1 MKNRDNMKRHN
12 NSANLAAIAC
22 TLVAV
27 LFGARGFSQSSA
39 QMPARPQAPPPAKQD
54 AAQSPAMRVTSR
66 LVQVNVIVQDKDGNP
81 VTGLTKDDFV
91 LLDQGQKQQIAT
103 FSEQKSVLTA
113 KSVAAASPNLFT
125 NRFEEGANAQPPLTV
140 IVIDSYAARY
150 WDMHSNMCPPPPPL
164 PPFPLCAVGPI
175 FHEVEKFI
183 SHMQPQDRVALYE
196 LGDKLYLLQDFTSD
210 ASALHRALDRGKQ
223 YIPPSFTSSKLDPLD
238 MDAHT
243 MDAMHV
249 IADRLA
255 NVPGRKNLVFL
266 SPGFPPTPNLILT
279 TQKID
284 ETSKSLGNA
293 DLPVSAVDPLGLNGG
308 DPAIGPVPSGGG
320 GGKGG
325 GHGTLAPPPGA
336 IAARVAMA
344 GRVPRRTDFDFSK
357 KLAELSGGRAYE
369 NTNDLAGA
377 IRRVIDASSAT
388 YLLGYYP
395 DHNKWNGEFREI
407 KVKVNRP
414 SVEIRARRGY
424 YAVADTASASER
436 NSQKLAEAIRSPLES
451 TDLSLDVQ
459 VDAANDS
466 GARQLRV
473 KISLDPSQLHFQQ
486 QGDRWTDNVGE
497 YWAEFDGEGHQV
509 GTHSQTLNLRPTL
522 DEYKTFVQK
531 AFSFSETVPIA
542 DDAEE
547 VRLVVRDGKEGAIG
561 SVIIPLAK
569 LFAQSATQ
577 APPRN

>member
-1 MKNRDNMKRHN
+1 MKRRN
-12 NSANLAAIAC
+12 NPVSLAAIAC
-22 TLVAV
+22 ALIAV
-27 LFGARGFSQSSA
+27 SFGARGFAQSPA
-39 QMPARPQAPPPAKQD
+39 QAPARSQAPPQAKQD
-54 AAQSPAMRVTSR
+54 AAQSSTLRVTSR
-66 LVQVNVIVQDKDGNP
+66 LVQVNVIVHDRDGNP

-91 LLDQGQKQQIAT
+91 LLDQGQRQQLAT
-103 FSEQKSVLTA
+103 FSEQKSSLTA
-113 KSVAAASPNLFT
+113 DSAAAAPANLFT
-125 NRFEEGANAQPPLTV
+125 NRFAPGDNAQPPLTV
-140 IVIDSYAARY
+140 IVIDSYSARY
-150 WDMHSNMCPPPPPL
+150 WDVHSNMCPPPPPL
-164 PPFPLCAVGPI
+164 PPLPLCATGPM

-183 SHMQPQDRVALYE
+183 SRMQPQDRVALYE

-210 ASALHRALDRGKQ
+210 ASALLRALDRGKQ
-223 YIPPSFTSSKLDPLD
+223 YIPPSFTSSKLDPVD

-243 MDAMHV
+243 MDAMHA
-249 IADRLA
+249 IADSLA

-266 SPGFPPTPNLILT
+266 SPGFPPTTDLIIT

-293 DLPVSAVDPLGLNGG
+293 DLPLSAVDPLGLNGG
-308 DPAIGPVPSGGG
+308 DPDTGPVPSGGG

-325 GHGTLAPPPGA
+325 FHAALAPPPGA
-336 IAARVAMA
+336 IAARMAMA

-357 KLAELSGGRAYE
+357 NLADLSGGRAYE

-388 YLLGYYP
+388 YLLAYYP

-407 KVKVNRP
+407 KVKVNR
-414 SVEIRARRGY
+414 SGVDVRARSGY
-424 YAVADTASASER
+424 YAVADTASAPARSAEE
-436 NSQKLAEAIRSPLES
+436 LAQAIRSPLES

-459 VDAANDS
+459 VEAANDS

-486 QGDRWTDNVGE
+486 QGDRWTDNIGE

-509 GTHSQTLNLRPTL
+509 GTHSQTLNLRPSQG
-522 DEYKTFVQK
+522 DYKEFIAK
-531 AFSFSETVPIA
+531 EFGFSETVPIA
-542 DDAEE
+542 DGAQE
-547 VRLVVRDGKEGAIG
+547 VRLVVRDGKDGAIG

-569 LFAQSATQ
+569 LFAPSTAQT
-577 APPRN
+577 APKK